1 MLGNDLSDR
10 QRDIAEYAD
19 CQLTAW
25 NELLYHHLVVVLR
38 RFLDRGGEICPFLHH
53 RKADRGSL
61 LRRFYHHGKAQYSL
75 NLLDRRGCHQPISRL
90 NLFDAEQLFRKILVH
105 RQSTREVST
114 SGVLHVCHVQQ
125 RLDRS
130 VFALSAMKRQKDDV
144 CILDLV
150 HRRQVRQKRPFCEL
164 R

>member
-38 RFLDRGGEICPFLHH
+38 RFLDRGSEICPFLHH

-75 NLLDRRGCHQPISRL
+75 NLLDRSGCH
-90 NLFDAEQLFRKILVH
+90 
-105 RQSTREVST
+105 
-114 SGVLHVCHVQQ
+114 
-125 RLDRS
+125 
-130 VFALSAMKRQKDDV
+130 
-144 CILDLV
+144 
-150 HRRQVRQKRPFCEL
+150 
-164 R
+164 